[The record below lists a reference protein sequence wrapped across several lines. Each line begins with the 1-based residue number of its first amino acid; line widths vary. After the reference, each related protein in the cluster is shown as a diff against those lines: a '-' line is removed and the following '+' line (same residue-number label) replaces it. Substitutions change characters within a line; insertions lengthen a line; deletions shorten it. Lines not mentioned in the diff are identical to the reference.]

1 VCSSDLKASELA
13 SLLRSE
19 GTSLM
24 SSRGN
29 VSIDERTNTLL
40 VQDTDDRLED
50 IRRMVRLLD
59 VPIRQV
65 LIESR
70 IVVANSDFTKELGTR
85 FGTTHVR
92 RHGDSGIIG
101 TTGSLAAS
109 DIMAAS
115 AIGNIGNTGQP
126 FPVEIPTGN
135 PADRLNV
142 NLPVAGAAGR
152 AAF

>member
-1 VCSSDLKASELA
+1 TE
-13 SLLRSE
+13 
-19 GTSLM
+19 
-24 SSRGN
+24 
-29 VSIDERTNTLL
+29 
-40 VQDTDDRLED
+40 DRLQD

-92 RHGDSGIIG
+92 SRGDSGIIG
-101 TTGSLAAS
+101 TSGSLTATE
-109 DIMAAS
+109 IMAAS
-115 AIGNIGNTGQP
+115 AINNVGNTGQP
-126 FPVEIPTGN
+126 FPVQVPTGN

-142 NLPVAGAAGR
+142 NLPVAGAA
-152 AAF
+152 